1 MDSKEVGVSLKNY
14 IYKEGYTKNS
24 FSKFMSMDYGDLDLI
39 INNRFIDKDR
49 YNELLEKIL
58 NKINLNKAD
67 LVEKYFNE
75 NVREKQIE
83 IVKENKGGILKLDVE
98 QREILIDLLEYEIS
112 KKENKRKEYELSE
125 EKPWRVQD
133 LDMEIKK
140 LQDIVLILK
149 NIVTI
154 IK

>member
-1 MDSKEVGVSLKNY
+1 MDSKKVGISLRNY
-14 IYKEGYTKNS
+14 IYKEGYTKKS
-24 FSKFMSMDYGDLDLI
+24 FSKFMNIDYSDLDSI

-58 NKINLNKAD
+58 NKINLNKDD

-75 NVREKQIE
+75 NIREKQIE
-83 IVKENKGGILKLDVE
+83 IIKENKDNVFKLDIE
-98 QREILIDLLEYEIS
+98 QREILIDLLEYEIL
-112 KKENKRKEYELSE
+112 KKEHKRKEYELPE
-125 EKPWRVQD
+125 EKPWRIQD
-133 LDMEIKK
+133 LDIEIKK